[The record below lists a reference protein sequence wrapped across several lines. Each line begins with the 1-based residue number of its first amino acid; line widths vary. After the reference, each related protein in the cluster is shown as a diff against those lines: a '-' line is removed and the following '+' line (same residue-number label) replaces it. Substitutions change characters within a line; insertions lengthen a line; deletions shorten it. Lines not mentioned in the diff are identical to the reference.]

1 MLWIIIGI
9 VIVAISLE
17 APLWLSI
24 LLLGVN
30 LFIPDPIPFIDEIV
44 QFMGIAN
51 KIKNLQ
57 RAGTFYDWVCAYKL
71 ESLILPVVLVGSVL
85 YLFIT

>member
-24 LLLGVN
+24 LLLGLN
-30 LFIPDPIPFIDEIV
+30 FFIPDPIPFIDEIV

-51 KIKNLQ
+51 KIKNLR
-57 RAGTFYDWVCAYKL
+57 RAGAFYDWVCAYKL
-71 ESLILPVVLVGSVL
+71 ESLILPAVLISSVI